1 MSQKLRVGVLG
12 CGGFAKAFV
21 PLFQHHPLVE
31 KVVACDIVPE
41 RRNEYA
47 EKFGIETM
55 DSYDAM
61 LKSDVNAIAIFTE
74 RHSHGPFAI
83 KALKAGKHVYSA
95 VPMASTV
102 EECQEMVELVKATGL
117 TYMIGETC
125 YYWPCAMYARDM
137 YRKGEFGKFVYG
149 ASQYY
154 HDIAHFNYKIP
165 SHAGV
170 PPFFYPTHS
179 IAMLISAVDSH
190 VTRVTAFGYEDTE
203 GDGIFEPGKN
213 LWDNTMSNGYSLMKL
228 ANGGTARINECRRI
242 GVRAPSSY
250 ISGVYGTKGHYEYSN
265 AQHIFVK
272 DTGTRHILTD
282 ASDIVNTAAMTEHKH
297 DPDFKEQVANG
308 KWKWADYAPIQ
319 LEEAK
324 RLPESFAGLPNGHNG
339 SHQLL
344 IDDFCKAA
352 HNGVTPPVNNAWDAA
367 RYTIPGLL
375 AHESALL
382 DGVPFDV
389 PDCGD
394 APNVSKA

>member
-1 MSQKLRVGVLG
+1 MMSGKLRIGVLG
-12 CGGFAKAFV
+12 CGGFAKKFV
-21 PLFQHHPLVE
+21 PLFKHHPFVE
-31 KVVACDIVPE
+31 KVVVCDTEPE
-41 RRNEYA
+41 RMNEYS
-47 EKFGIETM
+47 KNFGIETM
-55 DSYDAM
+55 NSYEDM
-61 LKSDVNAIAIFTE
+61 LKSDLNTIAIFTE
-74 RHSHGPFAI
+74 RHSHGPYVV

-102 EECQEMVELVKATGL
+102 EECQEIVELVKKTGL

-125 YYWPCAMYARDM
+125 YYWPCAMYCREM

-149 ASQYY
+149 ESQYY
-154 HDIAHFNYKIP
+154 HDIAHFNYKIK
-165 SHAGV
+165 SHEGV

-179 IAMLISAVDSH
+179 IAMLTSSIDSY

-203 GDGIFEPGKN
+203 YDGKFEVGKN

-250 ISGVYGTKGHYEYSN
+250 ISTVYGTEGAYEYSN

-272 DTGTRHILTD
+272 ATPDKHILTD
-282 ASDIVNTAAMTEHKH
+282 ASDIVNTVAMTEHKN

-308 KWKWADYAPIQ
+308 SWKWEDYAPIQ
-319 LEEAK
+319 LEEVK
-324 RLPESFAGLPNGHNG
+324 RLPEEFKGLPNGHNG
-339 SHQLL
+339 SHHLL
-344 IDDFCKAA
+344 IDDFCRAA
-352 HNGVTPPVNNAWDAA
+352 YHGITPPVNNAWDAA

-382 DGVPFDV
+382 DGMPLDV
-389 PDCGD
+389 PDCGA
-394 APNVSKA
+394 APKSL

>member
-1 MSQKLRVGVLG
+1 MSQKLRIGVLG

-21 PLFQHHPLVE
+21 PLFKHHPFVE

-47 EKFGIETM
+47 EKFGVETM
-55 DSYDAM
+55 SSYDDM
-61 LKSDVNAIAIFTE
+61 LKSDLNAIAIFTE

-102 EECQEMVELVKATGL
+102 EECQEIVALVKETGL

-125 YYWPCAMYARDM
+125 YYWPCAMYCRDM

-154 HDIAHFNYKIP
+154 HDIAHFNYKIK
-165 SHAGV
+165 SHEGV

-203 GDGIFEPGKN
+203 HDGIFEVGKN
-213 LWDNTMSNGYSLMKL
+213 LWDNTMSNGHSLMKL

-265 AQHIFVK
+265 AQHIFIK
-272 DTGTRHILTD
+272 DTGTRHVLTD
-282 ASDIVNTAAMTEHKH
+282 ASDIVNTVAMTEHKN
-297 DPDFKEQVANG
+297 DPDFKENVANG
-308 KWKWADYAPIQ
+308 KWKWDDYAPIQ
-319 LEEAK
+319 FAEVE
-324 RLPESFAGLPNGHNG
+324 RLPEQYNGLPNGHNG
-339 SHQLL
+339 SHKLL
-344 IDDFCKAA
+344 IDDFCRAA
-352 HNGVTPPVNNAWDAA
+352 YQGIVPSVNNAWDAA

-382 DGVPFDV
+382 DGMPLNV
-389 PDCGD
+389 PDCGA
-394 APNVSKA
+394 APKSL

>member
-1 MSQKLRVGVLG
+1 MSQKLRIGVLG
-12 CGGFAKAFV
+12 YGAFSRKFV
-21 PLFQHHPLVE
+21 PLFINHPHVE
-31 KVVACDIVPE
+31 KVVVCDQVME
-41 RRNEYA
+41 RRNEYS
-47 EKFGIETM
+47 ETFGVEALS
-55 DSYDAM
+55 SYEDL

-95 VPMASTV
+95 VPMASTI
-102 EECQEMVELVKATGL
+102 EECQEIVALVKKTGL

-154 HDIAHFNYKIP
+154 HDIAHFNYKIK
-165 SHAGV
+165 SHEGV

-190 VTRVTAFGYEDTE
+190 VTRVTAFGYDDTE
-203 GDGIFEPGKN
+203 FDGKFEVGAN

-272 DTGTRHILTD
+272 DTGAKHVLTD
-282 ASDIVNTAAMTEHKH
+282 ASDLVNTVAMTEHKN
-297 DPDFKEQVANG
+297 DPDFKERVANG
-308 KWKWADYAPIQ
+308 AWKWTEYAPIQ
-319 LEEAK
+319 FEEVQ
-324 RLPESFAGLPNGHNG
+324 RLPEQFKGLPNGHNG

-352 HNGVTPPVNNAWDAA
+352 YAGIIPPVNNAWDAA

-375 AHESALL
+375 AHQSALM
-382 DGVPFDV
+382 DGMPFNV

-394 APNVSKA
+394 API